1 MNNINPMQMLMQ
13 MMQGGGKI
21 NPNQIMGM
29 FGNNPQMQQAQ
40 NMINSGNDPKTI
52 INNIAKQKG
61 IDENQLNQMA
71 SQFGIKL

>member
-1 MNNINPMQMLMQ
+1 MNNINPMQMLMN
-13 MMQGGGKI
+13 MVMGGGKI
-21 NPNQIMGM
+21 DSNQIMGM
-29 FGNNPQMQQAQ
+29 FGNSPQMQQAQ
-40 NMINSGNDPKTI
+40 NMIKSGNDPKTI